1 MQFRLKYVY
10 FVLFSA
16 ILGHIGCSPVSENVV
31 KKSRVDNVAEAS
43 QDGGSQNGAQ
53 LATESLVD
61 PATQMIIRSYGP
73 TIKKY
78 AKKYDFDWRLILA
91 VMKAES
97 RFSHEAQSN
106 KGATGLMQIMPVTS
120 NEVGR
125 VLEIEDMAHPKNNIH
140 GGVYYLRK
148 LYNLFDGAEPSDR
161 IKLTLAAY
169 NAGIGRVYDAQML
182 AAYFHDNPRKWD
194 AIRDALPLLS
204 KRFYTLHRNVWGQ
217 EKPKVAGWFGNSRET
232 LAYVERIMDY
242 YDEYRLLLN

>member
-1 MQFRLKYVY
+1 MF
-10 FVLFSA
+10 
-16 ILGHIGCSPVSENVV
+16 GCSPLSENVV
-31 KKSRVDNVAEAS
+31 KKAKIEAAAEEDRDLGLVPAS
-43 QDGGSQNGAQ
+43 DLQP
-53 LATESLVD
+53 ATESLVD
-61 PATQMIIRSYGP
+61 PSTQLIIRSYGP

-78 AKKYDFDWRLILA
+78 AEKYGFDWRLILA

-97 RFSHEAQSN
+97 RFSHDAESE
-106 KGATGLMQIMPVTS
+106 KGATGFMQIMPVTS

-125 VLEIEDMAHPKNNIH
+125 LLAIKDMAHPKNNIH

-148 LYNLFDGAEPSDR
+148 LYNLFDGAETSDR

-204 KRFYTLHRNVWGQ
+204 KRFYTLHKNVWGQ
-217 EKPKVAGWFGNSRET
+217 ERPKVAGWFGNSQET
-232 LAYVERIMDY
+232 ITYVDRIMDY

>member
-1 MQFRLKYVY
+1 MQLRLKYVY
-10 FVLFSA
+10 FALFPA

-43 QDGGSQNGAQ
+43 QGGRSKNGVQ

-61 PATQMIIRSYGP
+61 PATQIIIRSYGP

-78 AKKYDFDWRLILA
+78 ARLYDFDWRLILA

-106 KGATGLMQIMPVTS
+106 KGATGFMQIMPVTS

-140 GGVYYLRK
+140 GGVFYLRK

>member
-1 MQFRLKYVY
+1 MQLRLKYVY

-16 ILGHIGCSPVSENVV
+16 ILWHFACSPVSENVV
-31 KKSRVDNVAEAS
+31 KKTSVDNLGETGQPHGS
-43 QDGGSQNGAQ
+43 QDGSQMAK
-53 LATESLVD
+53 ESLVD
-61 PATQMIIRSYGP
+61 PATRMIIRSYGP

-78 AKKYDFDWRLILA
+78 AKQYGFDWRLILA

-97 RFSHEAQSN
+97 RFSHEAQSD
-106 KGATGLMQIMPVTS
+106 KGATGFMQIMPVTS
-120 NEVGR
+120 DEVGR

-148 LYNLFDGAEPSDR
+148 LYNLFEGAEPSDR

-204 KRFYTLHRNVWGQ
+204 KRFYTLHINVWGQ
-217 EKPKVAGWFGNSRET
+217 EKPKVAGWFGSSKET